1 MKGKTVDREGDHYAL
16 TPALWLPLQQW
27 ALAGLASS
35 IPVEILASNFLE
47 NHRRAGLQLAS
58 PKFTDDNI
66 AAL

>member
-1 MKGKTVDREGDHYAL
+1 VKGKTVDREGDHHAL